1 MCPGKITCFEETLI
15 RFQNYVNVGRRI
27 KAIMGDTA
35 VLIRYRI
42 IVVIIQSWKKR
53 KLKQD
58 YKDFEGLNI
67 SDFLLYM

>member
-1 MCPGKITCFEETLI
+1 
-15 RFQNYVNVGRRI
+15 
-27 KAIMGDTA
+27 MGDRA